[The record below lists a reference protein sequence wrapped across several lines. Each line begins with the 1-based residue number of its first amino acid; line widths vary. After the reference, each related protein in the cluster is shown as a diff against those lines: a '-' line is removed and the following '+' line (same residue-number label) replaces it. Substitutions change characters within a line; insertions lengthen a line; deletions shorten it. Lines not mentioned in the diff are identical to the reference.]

1 MGFLSKQIGV
11 VIMENFKIYIHHNY
25 SYERFWYFFHGVDV
39 DIKNVPTHTSL
50 DTAFN
55 KNIPITDQVTIPIKY
70 KDKEITVSFV
80 GDNQW
85 KSPGHHIFDYSIFLY
100 DMKMVSDRGF
110 NSNIMDT
117 VDNIVL
123 PKLNSSITKK
133 SKIHFIYIDWE
144 GHNAYKHHKFDTKLN
159 KNINVYVDEN
169 DELYSYPNSY
179 NPFSLN
185 FMSFIYPNTLGLR
198 EYVFFNDFLKNKK
211 SGYKHKMNYPI
222 RRIYRP
228 KLEMFAKIEKT
239 KNINITHSSF
249 HDTKQYSNDQVDNH
263 RKTIKELLGEE
274 NIIQKRGYG
283 LDDWGGEWNDDN
295 LKEFLFKMFN
305 IAEVSILPEYY
316 WKMNLKSK
324 KLSNEEL
331 KKIGTHYMTEK
342 TVTHILAGK
351 PFIPFHRETI
361 EYYDSILLDN
371 GFTPIQYPLEFD
383 ELIDVIDE
391 LDELANDEKK
401 WIEFRD
407 KLQKWVDVT
416 RNSILKIVDT
426 RNHFLDVIIKEPDT
440 IKKASLL

>member
-1 MGFLSKQIGV
+1 MDFLSRQNGV
-11 VIMENFKIYIHHNY
+11 VIMENSKIYIHHNY

-39 DIKNVPTHTSL
+39 DIKNVPTHTNL

-55 KNIPITDQVTIPIKY
+55 KNIPITDKVYIPIKY
-70 KDKEITVSFV
+70 KGEEIEVSFV
-80 GDNQW
+80 GDDKW
-85 KSPGHHIFDYSIFLY
+85 KEPGHHIFDYSIFLY
-100 DMKMVSDRGF
+100 DVKMASDRGF

-123 PKLNSSITKK
+123 PKLNSSVSKK
-133 SKIHFIYIDWE
+133 NKIHFIYIDWE
-144 GHNAYKHHKFDTKLN
+144 GHNAYKHHKFDTNLN

-198 EYVFFNDFLKNKK
+198 EYVFFNDLLKNRK

-222 RRIYRP
+222 RRLYRT
-228 KLEMFAKIEKT
+228 KLEMFAKIQKT

-249 HDTKQYSNDQVDNH
+249 HDTKQYSNDQAFGY
-263 RKTIKELLGEE
+263 REEIKKLIGEE

-316 WKMNLKSK
+316 WKMNLQSMDISKS
-324 KLSNEEL
+324 EM

-342 TVTHILAGK
+342 TITHILAGK
-351 PFIPFHRETI
+351 PFIPFYRETI

-371 GFTPIQYPLEFD
+371 GFTPIHYPLEFD
-383 ELIDVIDE
+383 KLIDVIDE
-391 LDELANDEKK
+391 LDELANDEDK
-401 WIEFRD
+401 WNEFRN

-416 RNSILKIVDT
+416 RNSILEIVNT
-426 RNHFLDVIIKEPDT
+426 RNHLLDVIIKEPKT
-440 IKKASLL
+440 LKKVNLL